1 MVAGM
6 LMPLRDLRAI
16 YEILF
21 RDGVMVAK
29 KDKRPQVKHP
39 EIQDVSNLQVIRAM
53 GSLKSRGF
61 VKETFAWRHFYWYLT
76 NEGIVYLRDF
86 LKLPS
91 EIVPASLQ
99 RVRKPTSTFAFAQ
112 RAARVQT
119 VEGPTSYV
127 PKPGRRVDAESKDA
141 LAERQVYRRRVMESG
156 ESHAY
161 FDKTPRFRGRPIGA
175 DAKPSLEI
183 EDNSQSLFTNGFNTE
198 TSRFAKVFQQQ
209 PSASGD
215 RPREQMIVQIEKAT
229 SSAQFNNSIASQD
242 VSKSGVP
249 SVSALPLTAAATSG
263 AVALKVLVEASP
275 PKTNTDKPMKTTEEK
290 AWRKINEQGTRS
302 FEIQVQK
309 EQRNEVSVEQN
320 MSIEAKAPAQS
331 STNTVM
337 GKAPGQKA
345 ITKRGIREAGITT
358 ETTSLWT
365 KPAANKTIIES
376 KITQRT
382 TQMPDQVTG
391 SDTSKPVMCTDGVQ
405 IPQKAKGAEA
415 EQTGTVADSATFAVP
430 TVNSNLATNAPAK
443 MSKPVQGDGVITEL
457 TKEESVEH
465 SVRAN
470 EKSPGMIVKP
480 TEQEYYAI
488 TAKPV
493 AETSSKSNKKKKNE
507 KSTSPTS
514 ESLHDM
520 NLNVPKK
527 KINKEGPTE
536 EKNIT
541 QLSTGIKPLN
551 QQHGVRSDSDKEQI
565 KSVSGK
571 SSGKS
576 TRDETKEIVPHISAT
591 IKDAKM
597 SPTDPELKLHVNKEE
612 TVQKITCD
620 VQGSL
625 NQKTHTA
632 PPPVIQELH
641 TTVLD
646 EQTISN
652 QTETKTIIDQTPAA
666 QVHDEM
672 SSSDGQANQ
681 ESAVSSKAKRKKK
694 KAMNELPTNSENKA
708 ETKQADIPVLSAPK
722 YENKDTSDKGEVDQ
736 AEAFKIKE
744 TSNKIIQEVIMK
756 TGFASESS
764 AVPPV
769 ESKGMTSVTQMKQG
783 KLVTVQKVTKV
794 HEERTIAL
802 PETQEPVSIKPMET
816 SVTQQA
822 ETEKVIPPVIKEQ
835 TPEALKVTAH
845 DPTPQSDSQQE
856 TAGSSKSKRKKSSK
870 DTSPEIKID
879 TKQEN
884 SKEQEANTSENVIV
898 TEKTTVSKTINVA
911 PKEKTVSK
919 NDDMEPEKPEIVE
932 KTITEKIITQV
943 KLIQQ
948 SEVTEIPN
956 EELPSTENITMETFN
971 LDVVKAG
978 KRKHPRKD
986 RRNERKIIL
995 YSPSDEMDQEQIQ
1008 TAFTQISSCPQG
1020 AISPTSDVTAT
1031 EKIDTDV
1038 VHDGKESYEKQEE
1051 SMQES
1056 EHKQEFV
1063 KTKTQELV
1071 KDDISVKKTLEVHI
1085 DVPSTITNDEK
1096 DMSKKDSMDDLIKP
1110 DEKDEMGNAQIK
1122 IVTNKTTEIASSTT
1136 TKPQA
1141 EPPLDTHAAKEMAES
1156 QITVKEPENTTVS
1169 EEVNVEITE
1178 ETRKPG
1184 DKFPVTTCPEELPE
1198 HKPFVENSLH
1208 VQTTD
1213 MIPLDSKDEKSS
1225 EEVIKEAET
1234 EGANINQPVPT
1245 SLPVDK
1251 VKHPVKHVTFKEEI
1265 KTISDVSDGN
1275 VTTAGSS
1282 TAQPGDSDTAP
1293 VENKITVSTTSQG
1306 PSSAKEEGVHTTE
1319 IVTLQKI
1326 VEVAQDQLSAKD
1338 RPFVSPLETWEQGRD
1353 GTTGEKTRNDE
1364 KVISTDEKVPDNMEV
1379 TAQEI
1384 NEVDENEKV
1393 FESSSKSKR
1402 KKKKSASRTS
1412 KDTSPENKQNAEIDI
1427 KQTDISAVAI
1437 SKTNQE
1443 PSEIKTTEVTLDK
1456 TVTLQKT
1463 TNIDQNTPD
1472 LLKSLPNNQE
1482 QVSIQSTA
1490 KIPIAQ
1496 QPEKVIP
1503 PVIKE
1508 ITPEA
1513 LKATAQE
1520 HGPVAASESQLEGP
1534 MSSKPKRKKKKSESE
1549 TPQDSSENKE
1559 KINQQTFSEMDH
1571 ENIVISVKSAPADS
1585 NNEGIKLSETI
1596 KTIDSNAKPIKDISK
1611 ENETAFGSS
1620 ALPQIEYK
1628 DTTSVVENITSL
1640 EPTSPKEKAVSKI
1653 KHEQPET
1660 SVAELKSETVQKIA
1674 KVEIIHEGLMPELKS
1689 SDGQLYTKQ
1698 TVTDVIQTT
1707 ITDEVN
1713 INVKETKSKR
1723 KKKKEEKSES
1733 PKDTSPEIKPAER
1746 DETKTSKET
1755 TPTAPEMSTEMIDVI
1770 ENTHSICPSS
1780 SLPYKTSLES
1790 VTSKKTGEEKRE
1802 PVQKITQ
1809 VEIKQE
1815 IHGIRSLPNTEGA
1828 QADKVIPPVKE
1839 MHPETLKGTVH
1850 ESSPAVASESHQEAP
1865 ISSKSRRKKNKS
1877 ESEMP
1882 KDSSPENKA
1891 EAKHEL
1897 AQKITDGKTA
1907 NAVLSTMPDTDKK
1920 QVNQSETLDMT
1931 ESDDKPVKGIIKQN
1945 ETAPKISAAPQ
1956 VESLVTTNITEETTV
1971 SKTTL
1976 EPTSPSK
1983 KTVTNTEVAQI
1994 ELKKTQLKTVTVQK
2008 ITKVEFI
2015 QETPDLQ
2022 QDTQGPVTD
2031 ASTVETSV
2039 TKQTEEVIIPT
2050 RETKS
2055 KRKKKKSVSELPG
2068 DRGLEIKPTTEEE
2081 THTEGK
2087 TITSTAAPLSPPTAG
2102 EPKTEMMTKSESV
2115 CPSSTA
2121 PPVEPVQDAQNI
2133 NASKTDKEPA
2143 SPKDNFENVVVEK
2156 IVSITRSEKTI
2167 KVESVVEMTDKEQ
2180 ASDSKHEKS
2189 QVEIKTQAPDSS
2201 FKSKSKNKSPVHKQ
2215 CSTEAIADMK
2225 DKNLK
2230 DTQDTVEEITNI
2242 QPTKTEIPQ
2251 ECSVTLPETTQVGKP
2266 TPDPTQTLKLAAPVK
2281 KDEKSLE
2288 GPEELITETEQD
2300 MTGPSS
2306 KSKRKK
2312 KKSPTTEHPPD
2323 IRKENITG
2331 IPSQDKNI
2339 IQTSGGPADKRSPE
2353 SKPSHDK
2360 GQIIE
2365 ISKETSDKPVK
2376 EISIVALGES
2386 VAQGPA
2392 IKPKELA
2399 NLAQKTEIEKSSRPE
2414 EVKKTLSESET
2425 VTMHKK
2431 THIEITEQTQE
2442 PAIEPKS
2449 PISPVKTTLE
2459 LGKSK
2464 RKGKGKKP
2472 AAAQLSETINTEPG
2486 LLPEAE
2492 PLAST
2497 QGTDPTKVTVRDDP
2511 VVTSEVTESNAGP
2524 KMTAERMHSE
2534 ETVQAAAVLPEAPAD
2549 KREVEPALPRAEKRM
2564 QRAPKAKTSSTEK
2577 GESRE
2582 LASEATALTTAQ
2594 AAASQA
2600 RDSPLHP
2607 HSEPPIVAQQQW
2619 STQAAERSTEESHA
2633 SSKSLPHIQETKK
2646 KLVKDTPSATT
2657 TPAVSQIQ
2665 LGEPTY
2671 SIFCETDE
2679 SNMRRKIVVVEE
2691 IVEVKRLVSPDAA
2704 VGGQSPPPPVA
2715 CEEDEEDELDL
2726 DVLEEIAI
2734 ERSLLQGGPPPSFPG
2749 AAEGDWDHSLVD
2761 PEDKTFNF
2769 VEDERDRVQKKTFTK
2784 WVNKHLI
2791 NAHRHVTDLYE
2802 DLRDGHNLIS
2812 LLEVLSGE
2820 TLPREK
2826 GRMRF
2831 HKLQNVQIALDFLRH
2846 RQVKLVNIRND
2857 DIADGNPKLTLGL
2870 IWTIILHFQI
2880 SDIQVNGQSEDMSAK
2895 EKLLLWSQKMTDG
2908 YQGIRCDNFTTS
2920 WRDGKL
2926 FNAVIHKHYPRL
2938 IDMGKVYRQSN
2949 LENLE
2954 QAFGVAERDLGVT
2967 RLLDPEDVDVPHP
2980 DEKSIITYVSSLYD
2994 VMPRIDV
3001 TDGVRSNDLEL
3012 RWQEYYE
3019 LVTLLLQWIRHHV
3032 VIFEEKKFPTSYE
3045 EIELL
3050 WRQFLKFKET
3060 ELPVKETDKNHSKQI
3075 YQTFESAV
3083 HAGQVKVPPGYH
3095 PIDVEKE
3102 WGRLHVAILERE
3114 RLLRIEFERL
3124 ERLQRIFTKVQ
3135 MESGVCDDQLTHLEA
3150 LLQKDI
3156 HLLNAGKPAQHT
3168 AEVERELD
3176 KADNMIRLLFNDV
3189 QFLKDGRHPQAEQMY
3204 RRVYRIHERLVNL
3217 RSDYNLR
3224 LKATPPVVQTVQSVT
3239 TKARPELDD
3248 VTLRYVQ
3255 DLLAWVE
3262 DNQRRI
3268 DEAEWG
3274 SDQPSVESQ
3283 LGSHR
3288 GLHQTVED
3296 FKAKIER
3303 AKTDENQL
3311 SPMSKGTY
3319 KDYLGKLDLQ
3329 YGKLLNSSKSRLRNL
3344 DSLHA
3349 FVSAATKE
3357 LMWLNDKEEEEVNYD
3372 WSDRNTNMTA
3382 KKDNYSGLMRELEH
3396 REKKVNDIQAMGD
3409 KLVRD
3414 NHPGKKTVEAFT
3426 AALQTQWSWLL
3437 QLCCCIEAHLKENTA
3452 YYQFFADV
3460 KEAQDKMTKTQENMK
3475 KKYSCDRN
3483 TTATR
3488 LEDLLQDAV
3497 EEREQLNELKTMVTG
3512 LNKRAKTIIQL
3523 KPRNPTTPIK
3533 GKLPIQAVCDFK
3545 QQEITVHKGDE
3556 CALLNNS
3563 QPFKWKVLNRT
3574 GNESVV
3580 PSVCF
3585 MVPPINKE
3593 ALDSVASLDGGQQQM
3608 VLMWQ
3613 KYYIDMKSLLSWQY
3627 LMKDFTQINS
3637 WNITMLKSMKPEE
3650 YRLVMRNLELHYQ
3663 DFMRDSQDSQMFRP
3677 DDRMQVEQDYAKTTQ
3692 HFENLIRSMEKG
3704 QQDETMCKN
3713 YISELKDLRM
3723 HIEDCENSTVAR
3735 IRKPVESEPLK
3746 DCLQKTTEQ
3755 KKVQVELDGLK
3766 KDLDKVSVKTQQVL
3780 NSPQPSASAPVLR
3793 SELDLTVQKMD
3804 HAHMLSSVYLEKLKT
3819 VEMVIR
3825 NTQGAEGIL
3834 KQYEDCLREVH
3845 TVPSDVKEVE
3855 SYRAKLKK
3863 MRAEAEAEQPVFDSL
3878 DEELKKASVVSDKMS
3893 RVHSERDVELDHY
3906 RQLLSTLQER
3916 WKAVF
3921 TQIDLRQR
3929 DLEQLGRQ
3937 LGYYRE
3943 NYDWLIRWINE
3954 AKQRQERIQ
3963 AIPITDT
3970 KTLRDQLAQEKKLLE
3985 EIENNKDKVDE
3996 CQKYAKSYIDTI
4008 KDYELQL
4015 VAYKAQVE
4023 PLTSSPLKKTKLD
4036 SASDNIIQEYVT
4048 LRTRYSE
4055 LMTLTSQYIKFLNDT
4070 ERRLED
4076 EEKAAEK
4083 LKAEEKKKMAEM
4095 QAELDKQKQLADAQ
4109 AKAIAKAEKEANELK
4124 LRMQEEVSKREIAAV
4139 DAQRQKSNIQLELHE
4154 LKNLSEQQINDKAQQ
4169 VEEALQSRAKIE
4181 EEIHLIRIQLETT
4194 VTQKMI
4200 AESELKQLRDKAD
4213 EAEKLRKAAQDEA
4226 EKLRRQVNE
4235 ETQKK
4240 RLAEEELKR
4249 KSDAEKEAARHKQK
4263 ALEDLENL
4271 RMQAEEAE
4279 RRVKQAEIE
4288 KNRQIQVAHAAAQ
4301 KSAAAELQSKHLSF
4315 VEKTSK
4321 LEESLKQEHGAVL
4334 QLQQEAARLQ
4344 KQQADAENA
4353 REEAERE
4360 LEKWRQKA
4368 NEALRLR
4375 LQAEEEA
4382 HKKTIAQEDAE
4393 KQKEDAEREAKKRA
4407 KAEESALKQKDMA
4420 EKELERQ
4427 RKFADSTA
4435 QQKLNAEQELIRLR
4449 ADYDNAEQQRS
4460 LLEDELYRLKNEVIR
4475 AEQQRK
4481 QLEDELAKV
4490 RSEMDVLIQMKF
4502 KAEQESMSNTERSKQ
4517 LLEDKA
4523 AKMRDL
4529 ADEASRLR
4537 AIAEEAKQQRQI
4549 AEEEA
4554 ARQRSEAERILK
4566 EKLATISEATRLKT
4580 EAEIALKEKEAENE
4594 RLRRQAEDEA
4604 YQRKALEDQANLHK
4618 QEIEE
4623 KIVLLKKSSDAEMER
4638 QKTLVDDTLKQK
4650 RIVEEEIRI
4659 LKLNFEK
4666 ASSGKLDLELELNK
4680 LKNIAD
4686 ETQQSKLRAEEEAEK
4701 LRKLALEEEM
4711 RRREAEER
4719 VKKIAAAEEEA
4730 ARQRKAALEE
4740 LERLRKKAEEA
4751 RKQKDE
4757 ADQEAER
4764 QLVAAQQAA
4773 LKCTAAEHQ
4782 VQTVLAQQK
4791 EDGAMQK
4798 KLKEEYEKARV
4809 LAKEA
4814 AEAKEKAE
4822 REAALFRQQAEEA
4835 ERQKAAAEQEAA
4847 NQAKAQENAE
4857 KLRKE
4862 AEFEAAKW
4870 AQAEASA
4877 LKQKQQADA
4886 EMAKHKK
4893 LAEQT
4898 LKQKFQ
4904 VEQELTKVKLKLDET
4919 DKQKS
4924 LLDDELQ
4931 RLKDEVDDAVKQRS
4945 QVEEEL
4951 FKVKVQMEELMKL
4964 KLRIEEENQ
4973 RLIKKD
4979 KDNTQKLLA
4988 EEAENMKK
4996 LAEDA
5001 ARLSIEAQETARL
5014 RQIAEEDLNQQ
5025 RALADKM
5032 LKEKMLAIQEASR
5045 LKAEAEMLQRQKD
5058 LAQEQAQKLL
5068 EDKQL
5073 MQQRLNDETEE
5084 YQKSLEAERR
5094 RQLEILAEA
5103 EKLKL
5108 QVSQLSEAQARAE
5121 EEAKKFKKQA
5131 DTIASRLHDTEITTR
5146 EKNTVVEKL
5155 ENERLNSSREAED
5168 LRKAIADLEKEK
5180 ARLKKEAEEL
5190 QNKSKE
5196 MADAQQKQIEHE
5208 KTMLQQTFLTEK
5220 EMLLKKEKQI
5230 EDEKKRLE
5238 SQFEEEVRKAQALK
5252 DEQERQKKQ
5261 MEEEK
5266 KKLQANMDAA
5276 LTKQKEAE
5284 LEMLNKQK
5292 EMQELER
5299 MRLEQERKL
5308 AEENQKLR
5316 EKLQQMEHAQKEQ
5329 TNIETITVVET
5340 TRKVLNG
5347 QNASDITDAVDPLSF
5362 DGIREKV
5369 PAIRLHDIGLL
5380 PKKEFDRLK
5389 DGKTTVHELGES
5401 DNLKQILKGRNC
5413 IAGILSP
5420 TNQKMSIYQ
5429 ASKEKKI
5436 TLGTAMILLEAQA
5449 ATGFMID
5456 PINNKKFSVNEAVKE
5471 GLIGPELHNK
5481 MVLAER
5487 AVAGYKDPY
5496 TGGKISTF
5504 EAMKKGLIE
5513 HDHAIRIL
5521 EAQLATGGLID
5532 PIHSHRVPTQL
5543 ACKQGQYDAEMNRIM
5558 EKPSDD
5564 NKGYFDPSTQEPLT
5578 YTELMTRCK
5587 TDPDT
5592 GLLLLPITDQAA
5604 YCSSMYTEEETKD
5617 VFNKTTVSV
5626 PFGRFTGKTVTI
5638 WEIINSEY
5646 FTEDQ
5651 KKDLLRQYR
5660 TGKITIE
5667 KIIKIVIT
5675 VAEEKEKKSEIT
5687 LDGIRGPVPAAD
5699 LVESKVIDKDL
5710 YNKLHKGALTV
5721 KEVSEMEP
5729 VKKALK
5735 GTNGIAGVYIESSKQ
5750 PMSFYQAMK
5759 KDMMRPGLA
5768 LSMLEAQ
5775 AGTGYIT
5782 DPITNQKHTVDEAV
5796 KAGVV
5801 GPELHEKLLS
5811 AERAVTGYRDP
5822 YSGKTV
5828 SLFQAM
5834 KKDLIPKEQGIRLL
5848 DAQLT
5853 TGGIIDP
5860 VKSHRIPHDV
5870 ACQRN
5875 YFDDETKQ
5883 ILTTPINE
5891 AKCFF
5896 NPNTKENVTY
5906 AQLFEKCITDKKT
5919 GLQLLP
5925 LSDEAIKCK
5934 EETAYT
5940 EAQTKEAMTQ
5950 ATTELDCGPFKG
5962 RKVTIWEIIHSEY
5975 FTEQERNDLL
5985 KQFMSGK
5992 ITIEK
5997 LIKIII
6003 TIITEKEAK
6012 KQEQSA
6018 FKGLR
6023 ANVPASSLYDS
6034 KIIDKPTFDLLQQG
6048 KTTPAEVS
6056 RNPNVSKYLQ
6066 GSDCIAGIYNEPS
6079 KEKMSIYQAMKKKL
6093 LRHNTGLALLEA
6105 QAATGFI
6112 VDPLRNLCM
6121 SVDEAVKS
6129 GIVGPELHEKLLS
6142 AEKAVTGYK
6151 DPFTGKKISLFE
6163 AMQKDLILKEQA
6175 LPMLEAQ
6182 MVCGGIID
6190 PVNSHRVPTDVA
6202 YQKTMFDQQTAKIL
6216 SEPYDENKVFSNP
6229 ENDESVTYKQLK
6241 DKCQKDP
6248 DTGLYMLPL
6257 SKPQSPTVVEKTY
6270 LYTEEQTQSDLSNTQ
6285 IDIPI
6290 EGFSDKPMNLWDI
6303 MNSNLLPE
6311 QERQRLM
6318 DEYRS
6323 GKITKERMIIIII
6336 EIMEQREIIR
6346 NDAPL
6351 SCTTIRRRITIEELY
6366 NAQIIDLETY
6376 NLLIQGKRDIRD
6388 IMELTSVKQYLYG
6401 TGCVAGV
6408 ATDTCR
6414 MSIYQAMKRDFL
6426 TPEIAL
6432 SLLEA
6437 QAATGF
6443 IVDPIKNETLTV
6455 DEAVRKGVVGPEI
6468 HDKLLSAE
6476 RAVTG
6481 YKDPYSGKVISLFQA
6496 MKKDLVAQDYAL
6508 KMLEAQTATGG
6519 IIDPEFQ
6526 FHLPTDV
6533 AMQRGYINKETNEK
6547 LNDDVKGFIDPVT
6560 EEKVSYAELLK
6571 RCKLEGGLRLLS
6583 LGDKRLMFKGL
6594 RKQITIEE
6602 LLRSQIIDQE
6612 TVTQLNQGA
6621 VSVEEVS
6628 NRLSRYLEGTG
6639 CIAGVFLESSKERF
6653 SIYQAMKKNMIR
6665 PGTAFELLEAQAA
6678 TGYVIDPIKNLKLTV
6693 NEAVK
6698 MGIVGPEFKDK
6709 LLSAERAVT
6718 GYRDPYSGKTI
6729 SLFQAMKKGLILKDH
6744 GIRLLEAQIAT
6755 GGIIDPEESHRLPVE
6770 VAYNRGFFDEEMN
6783 EILTDPSDDTKGFFD
6798 PNTEENLTYLQLME
6812 RCIKD
6817 PDSGLVLLL
6826 LKDKH
6831 RERKTSSKSSVRKR
6845 RVVIVDPETG
6855 KEMTVYEA
6863 YRRGLIDHQ
6872 TYLELAE
6879 QECEWE
6885 EITMTSSDGTV
6896 KTLIIDRRSGRQY
6909 DVDDAIGRGLIDQ
6922 RSLESYRSGNVSITE
6937 FADMLSG
6944 NMGGFRSRTSSIGST
6959 SGSTSSYPMSPIPTI
6974 KAPAVI
6980 WNDPSEVTCPIAGI
6994 LDVDT
6999 LEKISITE
7007 AMHRNLVDNITG
7019 QRLLEAQA
7027 CTGGI
7032 IDPSSGE
7039 RFSVSDATEKGL
7051 VDKIMVDRLNL
7062 AQKAFNGFED
7072 PRTKSKMSASQ
7083 ALKKGWLY
7091 YEAGQRFLEVQYLT
7105 GGLIEPEVEGR
7116 VPLDESIRKGTID
7129 ARTAQK
7135 LRDVG
7140 TYSKYLTCPKTKLKI
7155 SFKDAM
7161 DKSMVEEGSG
7171 LRLLEASS
7179 ESTKGVYSPYNLS
7192 GTGSAY
7198 GSRSG
7203 SRTGSRTGSRRGSI
7217 DAGFTM
7223 NFSSSSYT
7231 SSSTS
7236 YGRRF

>member
-4076 EEKAAEK
+4076 EE
-4083 LKAEEKKKMAEM
+4083 
-4095 QAELDKQKQLADAQ
+4095 
-4109 AKAIAKAEKEANELK
+4109 
-4124 LRMQEEVSKREIAAV
+4124 
-4139 DAQRQKSNIQLELHE
+4139 
-4154 LKNLSEQQINDKAQQ
+4154 
-4169 VEEALQSRAKIE
+4169 
-4181 EEIHLIRIQLETT
+4181 
-4194 VTQKMI
+4194 
-4200 AESELKQLRDKAD
+4200 
-4213 EAEKLRKAAQDEA
+4213 
-4226 EKLRRQVNE
+4226 
-4235 ETQKK
+4235 
-4240 RLAEEELKR
+4240 
-4249 KSDAEKEAARHKQK
+4249 
-4263 ALEDLENL
+4263 
-4271 RMQAEEAE
+4271 
-4279 RRVKQAEIE
+4279 
-4288 KNRQIQVAHAAAQ
+4288 
-4301 KSAAAELQSKHLSF
+4301 
-4315 VEKTSK
+4315 
-4321 LEESLKQEHGAVL
+4321 
-4334 QLQQEAARLQ
+4334 
-4344 KQQADAENA
+4344 
-4353 REEAERE
+4353 
-4360 LEKWRQKA
+4360 
-4368 NEALRLR
+4368 
-4375 LQAEEEA
+4375 
-4382 HKKTIAQEDAE
+4382 
-4393 KQKEDAEREAKKRA
+4393 
-4407 KAEESALKQKDMA
+4407 
-4420 EKELERQ
+4420 
-4427 RKFADSTA
+4427 
-4435 QQKLNAEQELIRLR
+4435 
-4449 ADYDNAEQQRS
+4449 
-4460 LLEDELYRLKNEVIR
+4460 
-4475 AEQQRK
+4475 
-4481 QLEDELAKV
+4481 
-4490 RSEMDVLIQMKF
+4490 
-4502 KAEQESMSNTERSKQ
+4502 
-4517 LLEDKA
+4517 
-4523 AKMRDL
+4523 
-4529 ADEASRLR
+4529 
-4537 AIAEEAKQQRQI
+4537 
-4549 AEEEA
+4549 
-4554 ARQRSEAERILK
+4554 
-4566 EKLATISEATRLKT
+4566 
-4580 EAEIALKEKEAENE
+4580 
-4594 RLRRQAEDEA
+4594 
-4604 YQRKALEDQANLHK
+4604 
-4618 QEIEE
+4618 
-4623 KIVLLKKSSDAEMER
+4623 
-4638 QKTLVDDTLKQK
+4638 
-4650 RIVEEEIRI
+4650 
-4659 LKLNFEK
+4659 
-4666 ASSGKLDLELELNK
+4666 
-4680 LKNIAD
+4680 
-4686 ETQQSKLRAEEEAEK
+4686 
-4701 LRKLALEEEM
+4701 
-4711 RRREAEER
+4711 
-4719 VKKIAAAEEEA
+4719 
-4730 ARQRKAALEE
+4730 
-4740 LERLRKKAEEA
+4740 
-4751 RKQKDE
+4751 
-4757 ADQEAER
+4757 
-4764 QLVAAQQAA
+4764 
-4773 LKCTAAEHQ
+4773 
-4782 VQTVLAQQK
+4782 
-4791 EDGAMQK
+4791 
-4798 KLKEEYEKARV
+4798 
-4809 LAKEA
+4809 
-4814 AEAKEKAE
+4814 
-4822 REAALFRQQAEEA
+4822 
-4835 ERQKAAAEQEAA
+4835 
-4847 NQAKAQENAE
+4847 
-4857 KLRKE
+4857 
-4862 AEFEAAKW
+4862 
-4870 AQAEASA
+4870 
-4877 LKQKQQADA
+4877 
-4886 EMAKHKK
+4886 
-4893 LAEQT
+4893 
-4898 LKQKFQ
+4898 
-4904 VEQELTKVKLKLDET
+4904 
-4919 DKQKS
+4919 
-4924 LLDDELQ
+4924 
-4931 RLKDEVDDAVKQRS
+4931 
-4945 QVEEEL
+4945 
-4951 FKVKVQMEELMKL
+4951 
-4964 KLRIEEENQ
+4964 
-4973 RLIKKD
+4973 
-4979 KDNTQKLLA
+4979 
-4988 EEAENMKK
+4988 
-4996 LAEDA
+4996 
-5001 ARLSIEAQETARL
+5001 
-5014 RQIAEEDLNQQ
+5014 
-5025 RALADKM
+5025 
-5032 LKEKMLAIQEASR
+5032 
-5045 LKAEAEMLQRQKD
+5045 
-5058 LAQEQAQKLL
+5058 
-5068 EDKQL
+5068 
-5073 MQQRLNDETEE
+5073 
-5084 YQKSLEAERR
+5084 
-5094 RQLEILAEA
+5094 
-5103 EKLKL
+5103 
-5108 QVSQLSEAQARAE
+5108 
-5121 EEAKKFKKQA
+5121 
-5131 DTIASRLHDTEITTR
+5131 
-5146 EKNTVVEKL
+5146 
-5155 ENERLNSSREAED
+5155 
-5168 LRKAIADLEKEK
+5168 
-5180 ARLKKEAEEL
+5180 
-5190 QNKSKE
+5190 